1 MFWNELWE
9 IMTITT
15 VWELLLIFFAKIIEV
30 TIGTLRSILIIKGY
44 RLIAFFLAL
53 IEITIWI
60 FVASTVIT
68 GLTESPMKGIAYAI
82 GFASGVY
89 LGSIVENKLAF
100 GRLLIQ
106 TITSDAMSLV
116 ISEKLRELGCGVT
129 SVAARGKDEART
141 ILMIYSNRRA
151 SQKIIDQILTIDPA
165 AMIVLNDIST
175 MVGGYFSGAKSIHK

>member
-9 IMTITT
+9 ILTITT
-15 VWELLLIFFAKIIEV
+15 VWELLVIFFAKIIEV

-68 GLTESPMKGIAYAI
+68 GLSESPMKGIAYGI

-89 LGSIVENKLAF
+89 LGSIVEQKLAF
-100 GRLLIQ
+100 GKLLIQ
-106 TITSDAMSLV
+106 TITSDHMSII

-129 SVAARGKDEART
+129 SVAACGKDEA
-141 ILMIYSNRRA
+141 
-151 SQKIIDQILTIDPA
+151 
-165 AMIVLNDIST
+165 
-175 MVGGYFSGAKSIHK
+175 